1 MNDFAPSSNCCGDVA
16 RSIRSCVSQGM
27 PSRWPEARRVCIVLA
42 ASTRGEASAIRTT
55 SNPCL
60 WAISRRGLVRNA
72 CVALGNLRDEAS
84 VGPLLSVVHDPSSDA
99 IVRGHAAWAL
109 GRIGGLRAR
118 SGLEKASK
126 AVAAGSALDPAE
138 LEYATELNAALSLAT
153 TH

>member
-1 MNDFAPSSNCCGDVA
+1 LHQLLAMDDQQFRA
-16 RSIRSCVSQGM
+16 RYRGSAV
-27 PSRWPEARRVCIVLA
+27 
-42 ASTRGEASAIRTT
+42 TRTK
-55 SNPCL
+55 
-60 WAISRRGLVRNA
+60 RRGLVRNA

-109 GRIGGLRAR
+109 GRIGGRRAW

-126 AVAAGSALDPAE
+126 AVAAGSALDHAE